1 MTLAEKL
8 LALRT
13 EKGLS
18 QEDLAEQMGVSRQ
31 SVSKWETGQSVP
43 DLDKIIKLA
52 DLFGVT
58 VDELVRE
65 GERPQPQGPRV
76 IYVEREQQGLTPMQS
91 LFLVNEVVGI
101 VLLALGFKGMGS
113 GYLDMCSIAAAVII
127 AGLPLLL
134 AKKHPFLIAGWLY
147 VGASLQRVN
156 PLLNS
161 SYPWGLLG
169 GLRRLWFYLATPGPE
184 RDAYY
189 LKFAAV
195 GIIRGILILILL
207 FLTGR
212 ACWRAWKKRKE
223 DG

>member
-18 QEDLAEQMGVSRQ
+18 QEDLAEQLGVSRQ

-65 GERPQPQGPRV
+65 GKRPQPPQPPEPKV
-76 IYVEREQQGLTPMQS
+76 IYVEREKRSLTPVQT
-91 LFLVNEVVGI
+91 LGVVTEAVGIFLV
-101 VLLALGFKGMGS
+101 LLGLLG
-113 GYLDMCSIAAAVII
+113 AAVLPLIGVALI
-127 AGLPLLL
+127 PLGLPLILS
-134 AKKHPFLIAGWLY
+134 KKHPFLIAGWL
-147 VGASLQRVN
+147 VVAESLLVLN
-156 PLLNS
+156 PNTS
-161 SYPWGLLG
+161 IVRWGLLG
-169 GLRRLWFYLATPGPE
+169 GLRLLRIYLTVPE
-184 RDAYY
+184 AKYSTY
-189 LKFAAV
+189 LFAAAV
-195 GIIRGILILILL
+195 SITRGLLTLTLL
-207 FLTGR
+207 FFTGR
-212 ACWRAWKKRKE
+212 ACLRARKE

>member
-43 DLDKIIKLA
+43 DLDRIIKLA

-65 GERPQPQGPRV
+65 GERPQPPEPKV
-76 IYVEREQQGLTPMQS
+76 IYVERERKPERTTAQIIGIVFECAGVGMIAVGFIGLGL
-91 LFLVNEVVGI
+91 LFLIG
-101 VLLALGFKGMGS
+101 LAL
-113 GYLDMCSIAAAVII
+113 VIL
-127 AGLPLLL
+127 GLPLLL
-134 AKKHPFLIAGWLY
+134 AKKHPFLITGWL
-147 VGASLQRVN
+147 VVAESLLVLSPN
-156 PLLNS
+156 TS
-161 SYPWGLLG
+161 VVPWGLWG
-169 GLRRLWFYLATPGPE
+169 GLRLLRVYLTMPE
-184 RDAYY
+184 ARYSTY
-189 LKFAAV
+189 LFAAA
-195 GIIRGILILILL
+195 ISITRGLLTLALL
-207 FLTGR
+207 FFTGR
-212 ACWRAWKKRKE
+212 ACWRAWKQRKE